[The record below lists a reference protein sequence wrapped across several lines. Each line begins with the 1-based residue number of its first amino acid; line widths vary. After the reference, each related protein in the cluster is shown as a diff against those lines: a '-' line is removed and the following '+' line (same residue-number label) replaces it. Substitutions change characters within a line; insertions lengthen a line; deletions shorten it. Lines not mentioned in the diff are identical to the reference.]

1 MCVFVDAILW
11 DSPVPNFQ
19 HRNTFMNDDDDDD
32 VKTNAIIREISI
44 LVWKL
49 ISSNV
54 EIRNLATH
62 QPFTMHD
69 CETFDK
75 ELTNQINFLRRIS
88 LNFRLKDKGEIQ
100 TTHNCRSLSI
110 PCLHNV

>member
-1 MCVFVDAILW
+1 MY
-11 DSPVPNFQ
+11 
-19 HRNTFMNDDDDDD
+19 DDDD

-54 EIRNLATH
+54 EIRNLATY
-62 QPFTMHD
+62 QPFIMHD

-75 ELTNQINFLRRIS
+75 ELRTKLIS
-88 LNFRLKDKGEIQ
+88 
-100 TTHNCRSLSI
+100 
-110 PCLHNV
+110 